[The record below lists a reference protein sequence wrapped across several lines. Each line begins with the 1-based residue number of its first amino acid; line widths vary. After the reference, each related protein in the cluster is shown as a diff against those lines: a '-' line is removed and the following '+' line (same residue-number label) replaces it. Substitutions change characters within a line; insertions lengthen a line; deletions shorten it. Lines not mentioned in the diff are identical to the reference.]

1 MPESLCLSILPKYTI
16 RHKVRIFCELR
27 LYQNSGLPRSRDGAG
42 NLTLIR
48 ADESTLQS
56 ISLQSPSMLPQTC
69 VTYQWQEVCVIPT
82 KGGTP
87 MSRKIGQII
96 ARGERRWLVRVYLGR
111 DRETRK
117 RTYHNRT
124 VNGSLRH
131 AHAYLTKRLHER
143 DLSRGVEG
151 LQVTVDE
158 FLDHWLKTAVK
169 PKVRAKTYSDY
180 TNMLSRYIRPAIGL
194 RMLASLS
201 PLEIQAAYQAMIDR
215 KLSARTIRYVHSVL
229 RAAIR
234 QAIRWQLLLADSTQ
248 GVQLPGQQCRE
259 MSVLT
264 TEQAR
269 TFLKAASRSP
279 QACIFAVALTTGMRP
294 SEYLALCWRDID
306 WDRGTVSVVRS
317 IHRHDGRWTFTDTKR
332 ARSRRIVKLQTW
344 VLDLLRQLRAGAHS
358 PAASDSA
365 FADLIFTTARGE
377 PINEEYLVK
386 KHFKPLL
393 RESGLPNIRLYDLR
407 HTSATLAL
415 TVGVAPKVV
424 SEQLGH
430 ASAAFT
436 LDTYSH
442 VLPHMQDEAAAKME
456 AALFPR
462 AL

>member
-1 MPESLCLSILPKYTI
+1 
-16 RHKVRIFCELR
+16 
-27 LYQNSGLPRSRDGAG
+27 
-42 NLTLIR
+42 
-48 ADESTLQS
+48 
-56 ISLQSPSMLPQTC
+56 
-69 VTYQWQEVCVIPT
+69 
-82 KGGTP
+82 
-87 MSRKIGQII
+87 MSRKVGQII

-124 VNGSLRH
+124 IYGSFRH
-131 AHAYLTKRLHER
+131 AQAYLTRRLHER

-169 PKVRAKTYSDY
+169 PKVRQKTYSDY
-180 TNMLSRYIRPAIGL
+180 VAMLRRYIRPAIGAKI
-194 RMLASLS
+194 LASLS
-201 PLEIQAAYQAMIDR
+201 PLEIHAAYQIMIDR
-215 KLSARTIRYVHSVL
+215 KLSARTVRYAHAVL

-234 QAIRWQLLLADSTQ
+234 QAVRWQLLLSDPTQ
-248 GVQLPGQQCRE
+248 GVELPREQCRE

-269 TFLKAASRSP
+269 SFLRTASHSP
-279 QACIFAVALTTGMRP
+279 KACIFAVALTTGMRP

-306 WDRGTVSVVRS
+306 WDRGTISVVRTLHKNEGHW
-317 IHRHDGRWTFTDTKR
+317 IFADTKR
-332 ARSRRIVKLQTW
+332 VRSRRVIKLQMW
-344 VLDLLRQLRAGAHS
+344 VLNLLRKLKGRADEVV
-358 PAASDSA
+358 AACDSR

-377 PINEEYLVK
+377 PINEEYLAK

-393 RESGLPNIRLYDLR
+393 REAGVPNIRLYDLR

-415 TVGVAPKVV
+415 SVGVAPKVV

-442 VLPHMQDEAAAKME
+442 VLPHMQDEAASKME
-456 AALFPR
+456 AAL
-462 AL
+462 LNGLSL

>member
-1 MPESLCLSILPKYTI
+1 
-16 RHKVRIFCELR
+16 
-27 LYQNSGLPRSRDGAG
+27 
-42 NLTLIR
+42 
-48 ADESTLQS
+48 
-56 ISLQSPSMLPQTC
+56 
-69 VTYQWQEVCVIPT
+69 
-82 KGGTP
+82 
-87 MSRKIGQII
+87 MSRKVGQLIT
-96 ARGERRWLVRVYLGR
+96 RGEKRWLVRVYLGR

-124 VNGSLRH
+124 IYGSLRH
-131 AHAYLTKRLHER
+131 AQAYLTRRLHER

-169 PKVRAKTYSDY
+169 PKVRGKTYSDY
-180 TNMLSRYIRPAIGL
+180 ANMLRRYIRPAIGT
-194 RMLASLS
+194 RMLASVS

-215 KLSARTIRYVHSVL
+215 KLSARTIRYAHSVL

-234 QAIRWQLLLADSTQ
+234 QAIRWQLLLADPTQ
-248 GVQLPGQQCRE
+248 GVQLPNPQCRE

-269 TFLKAASRSP
+269 TFLKAASLSP
-279 QACIFAVALTTGMRP
+279 QACLFAVALTTGMRP
-294 SEYLALCWRDID
+294 SEYLGLCWRDID
-306 WDRGTVSVVRS
+306 WDRGTVSIVRT
-317 IHRHDGRWTFTDTKR
+317 IHKHEGQWIFADTKR
-332 ARSRRIVKLQTW
+332 VLSRRIVKLQTW
-344 VLDLLRQLRAGAHS
+344 VLALLRKLRSTTHEAVVCA
-358 PAASDSA
+358 SA
-365 FADLIFTTARGE
+365 FADLIFTTAHGE

-393 RESGLPNIRLYDLR
+393 REASLPNIRLYDLR
-407 HTSATLAL
+407 HTAATLAL
-415 TVGVAPKVV
+415 TIGVAPKVV

-456 AALFPR
+456 AVLING
-462 AL
+462 LSL